1 MLLYAGIDEAGYG
14 PMLGPL
20 CIGLAVFTVDDHDP
34 AHGAPDLWDRLEHA
48 VCRGRRDQGKRI
60 AIDDSKKLKGSK
72 KGAAHPLHHLE
83 RGVLAFLGAAH
94 DSQSWL
100 DDLMDDEV
108 LAAIGAA
115 VPAHDWYQSRTRLP
129 LGEDR
134 GLLRIA
140 CSRLQRAMDEAGVTC
155 RSLACEVI
163 DADAF
168 NEQVDQIGNK
178 ASINFAA
185 VLRMVDELRAEHPED
200 DLHIVIDR
208 QGGRTTYRRDLQQA
222 WPDDTIKVLDEQPAL
237 CRYQLHPRRGST
249 CTITFAQGG
258 ETRHLPIALASMT
271 AKYCRELLMLRLN
284 RWFIEAKP
292 DLEPTAGYVQD
303 ARRYLE
309 EIQPVIEA
317 RSIERTK
324 LVRVC

>member
-1 MLLYAGIDEAGYG
+1 ML
-14 PMLGPL
+14 
-20 CIGLAVFTVDDHDP
+20 
-34 AHGAPDLWDRLEHA
+34 HA
-48 VCRGRRDQGKRI
+48 
-60 AIDDSKKLKGSK
+60 
-72 KGAAHPLHHLE
+72 
-83 RGVLAFLGAAH
+83 LGATIP
-94 DSQSWL
+94 S
-100 DDLMDDEV
+100 
-108 LAAIGAA
+108 
-115 VPAHDWYQSRTRLP
+115 HDWYQSSTELP
-129 LGEDR
+129 LGEDQ

-140 CSRLQRAMDEAGVTC
+140 SSRLQRALGDAGITC
-155 RSLACEVI
+155 RSLSCEVI

-168 NEQVDQIGNK
+168 NDQVDQIGNK

-185 VLRMVDELRAEHPED
+185 VLRLVDELRVEYVQE

-208 QGGRTTYRRDLQQA
+208 QGGRTTYRQDLQQA
-222 WPDDTIKVLDEQPAL
+222 WPDDTLKVLDEQPSL
-237 CRYQLHPRRGST
+237 CRYQLHPKDGPC

-284 RWFIEAKP
+284 RWFMDAQP

-309 EIQPVIEA
+309 EIQPVIES